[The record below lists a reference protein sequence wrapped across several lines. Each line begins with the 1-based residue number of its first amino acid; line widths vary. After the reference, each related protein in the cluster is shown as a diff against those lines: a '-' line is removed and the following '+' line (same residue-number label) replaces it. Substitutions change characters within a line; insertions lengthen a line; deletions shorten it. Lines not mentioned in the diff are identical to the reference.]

1 MAGINF
7 RTASEFLDVT
17 ATSASTSGSPN
28 NANTLFTCPAS
39 HEAEIVLLMVANESS
54 STANIGIQI
63 FHADDST
70 FQFFVGNESI
80 AGNSH
85 EHYISSGPLF
95 LHEGDKVLVFKH
107 SGSASFDVT
116 LSARLY
122 YTPARRT

>member
-7 RTASEFLDVT
+7 RTESKFVRVT
-17 ATSASTSGSPN
+17 GTSASTSGSPN

-39 HEAEIVLLMVANESS
+39 HEAEIVLLMVANEGTA
-54 STANIGIQI
+54 TANIGIQI
-63 FHADDST
+63 YHADDAT
-70 FQFFVGNESI
+70 YHFFVAKEAL

-85 EHYISSGPLF
+85 THFISSGPLF

-107 SGSASFDVT
+107 SAGDLFDVS
-116 LSARLY
+116 LSSRLY

>member
-7 RTASEFLDVT
+7 RTASKFLDVT

-28 NANTLFTCPAS
+28 NADTLFTCPAS
-39 HEAEIVLLMVANESS
+39 HEAEIVLLMVANEGS
-54 STANIGIQI
+54 STANIGIQVY
-63 FHADDST
+63 HADDT
-70 FQFFVGNESI
+70 IYHFFVANEAI

-85 EHYISSGPLF
+85 EHYIASGPLF

-107 SGSASFDVT
+107 SGSSSFDVT

>member
-7 RTASEFLDVT
+7 RTESKFVEVT
-17 ATSASTSGSPN
+17 GTSASTSGSPN

-39 HEAEIVLLMVANESS
+39 HEAEIVLLMVANEGTSI
-54 STANIGIQI
+54 ANIGIQI
-63 FHADDST
+63 YHADDT
-70 FQFFVGNESI
+70 TYHFFVAKEAL

-85 EHYISSGPLF
+85 THFISSGPLF

-107 SGSASFDVT
+107 SGSALFDAT

>member
-7 RTASEFLDVT
+7 RTESKFVNVT
-17 ATSASTSGSPN
+17 GTSASTSGSPN

-39 HEAEIVLLMVANESS
+39 HEAEIVLLMVANEGT

-63 FHADDST
+63 YHADDATYHSL
-70 FQFFVGNESI
+70 VAKEAL

-85 EHYISSGPLF
+85 THFISSGPLF

-107 SGSASFDVT
+107 SAGALFDAS
-116 LSARLY
+116 LSSRLY
-122 YTPARRT
+122 FTPARRT